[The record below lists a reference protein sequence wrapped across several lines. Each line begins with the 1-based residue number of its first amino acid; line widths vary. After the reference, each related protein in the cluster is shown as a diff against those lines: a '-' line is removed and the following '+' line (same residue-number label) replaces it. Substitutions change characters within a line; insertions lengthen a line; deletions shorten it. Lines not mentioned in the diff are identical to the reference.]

1 MCFWHGIA
9 EDVIWD
15 ARWQIERALGNG
27 LSGHSSPNLFDQL
40 PLRVRRAATCAMGS
54 VDFFFYVVIQ
64 YLKECGNRSRRDR
77 AADGSTLETMSLE
90 KDYTETG
97 KTYLRFR
104 GAGAPVYGIFFWL
117 RVKTQGIKFIAE

>member
-1 MCFWHGIA
+1 
-9 EDVIWD
+9 
-15 ARWQIERALGNG
+15 
-27 LSGHSSPNLFDQL
+27 
-40 PLRVRRAATCAMGS
+40 
-54 VDFFFYVVIQ
+54 
-64 YLKECGNRSRRDR
+64 
-77 AADGSTLETMSLE
+77 MSLE